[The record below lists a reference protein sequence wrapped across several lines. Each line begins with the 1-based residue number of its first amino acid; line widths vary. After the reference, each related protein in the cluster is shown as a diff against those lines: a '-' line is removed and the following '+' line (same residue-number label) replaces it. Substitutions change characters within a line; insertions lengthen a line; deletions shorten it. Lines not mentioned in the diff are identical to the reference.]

1 MFVRS
6 MEILSWGVAGTIPA
20 VIGGVILEFDI
31 YTLRNVVIFAFIS
44 GCIRGY
50 TGQNIINT

>member
-1 MFVRS
+1 MFVTS

-20 VIGGVILEFDI
+20 VITGAVLEFDI
-31 YTLRNVVIFAFIS
+31 YTLRNVVLFAFIC
-44 GCIRGY
+44 GCITGY